1 MNNKFT
7 TFILTILLIVLLFG
21 GIVLGGAIYMDIVGE
36 EAINETYTVGNIVT
50 EEPEEEKSRNL
61 EITKSNISS
70 VQGNTSENLQ
80 SSQEV
85 PNTNADI
92 SINKYFYNQ
101 LFGNQKII
109 YDKMLEN
116 KDNLKLGNYKIE
128 FSDTFSDTLSTD
140 DGAEQLGK
148 DYQTVLIEPAILESI
163 KQGISQYTAEETIT
177 KRSEVAD
184 VIINL
189 LKNKLENKG
198 VTVTALNITDLSFS
212 EEFDTAV
219 EQKQIVEQETQ
230 KAQYEL
236 EKAKV
241 ENEKK
246 IENAKADAEVMRQQN
261 EQITD
266 NYLRLKEI
274 ENEQKAIEKWNGQ
287 LPTTTSDAIPF
298 INVN

>member
-1 MNNKFT
+1 M
-7 TFILTILLIVLLFG
+7 
-21 GIVLGGAIYMDIVGE
+21 YMETKTKIIIGSIVGVIVIAMIILVASITTVPTGYVGVKTRFGQVQDDVIQE
-36 EAINETYTVGNIVT
+36 GFNLKAPFIESIVKIDCRTQKYEIATEA
-50 EEPEEEKSRNL
+50 
-61 EITKSNISS
+61 SS
-70 VQGNTSENLQ
+70 KDL
-80 SSQEV
+80 
-85 PNTNADI
+85 
-92 SINKYFYNQ
+92 
-101 LFGNQKII
+101 QKIS
-109 YDKMLEN
+109 
-116 KDNLKLGNYKIE
+116 NLKVVVNYNVDKNNANNLYKE
-128 FSDTFSDTLSTD
+128 V
-140 DGAEQLGK
+140 GK

-230 KAQYEL
+230 ETQYEL

>member
-1 MNNKFT
+1 MYMETKTKIIIGSIIGVVVIGMIILIESIT
-7 TFILTILLIVLLFG
+7 TVPTGYVGVKTRFGQVQDDVIQEGFNLKAPFIESIVK
-21 GIVLGGAIYMDIVGE
+21 IDCRTQKYEIAT
-36 EAINETYTVGNIVT
+36 EA
-50 EEPEEEKSRNL
+50 
-61 EITKSNISS
+61 SS
-70 VQGNTSENLQ
+70 KDL
-80 SSQEV
+80 
-85 PNTNADI
+85 
-92 SINKYFYNQ
+92 
-101 LFGNQKII
+101 QKIS
-109 YDKMLEN
+109 
-116 KDNLKLGNYKIE
+116 NLKVVVNYNVDKNNANNLYKE
-128 FSDTFSDTLSTD
+128 V
-140 DGAEQLGK
+140 GK

-184 VIINL
+184 IILNL

-198 VTVTALNITDLSFS
+198 VTVTALNITDLNFS
-212 EEFDTAV
+212 EEFDRAV

-246 IENAKADAEVMRQQN
+246 IENAKADAEAMKQQN

-274 ENEQKAIEKWNGQ
+274 ENKQKAIDKWNGQ

>member
-1 MNNKFT
+1 M
-7 TFILTILLIVLLFG
+7 
-21 GIVLGGAIYMDIVGE
+21 YMETKTKIIIGSIVGVIVIAMIILVASITTVPTGYVGVKTRFGQVQDDVIQE
-36 EAINETYTVGNIVT
+36 GFNLKAPFIESIVKIDCRTQKYEIATEA
-50 EEPEEEKSRNL
+50 
-61 EITKSNISS
+61 SS
-70 VQGNTSENLQ
+70 KDL
-80 SSQEV
+80 
-85 PNTNADI
+85 
-92 SINKYFYNQ
+92 
-101 LFGNQKII
+101 QKIS
-109 YDKMLEN
+109 
-116 KDNLKLGNYKIE
+116 NLKVVVNYNVDKNNANNLYKE
-128 FSDTFSDTLSTD
+128 V
-140 DGAEQLGK
+140 GK

-287 LPTTTSDAIPF
+287 LPTTVTDDVLSIL
-298 INVN
+298 NK

>member
-1 MNNKFT
+1 M
-7 TFILTILLIVLLFG
+7 
-21 GIVLGGAIYMDIVGE
+21 YMETKTKIIIGSIVGVIVIAMIILVASVTTVPTGYVGVKTRFGQVQDDVIQE
-36 EAINETYTVGNIVT
+36 GFNLKAPFIESIVKIDCRTQKYEIATEA
-50 EEPEEEKSRNL
+50 
-61 EITKSNISS
+61 SS
-70 VQGNTSENLQ
+70 KDL
-80 SSQEV
+80 
-85 PNTNADI
+85 
-92 SINKYFYNQ
+92 
-101 LFGNQKII
+101 QKIS
-109 YDKMLEN
+109 
-116 KDNLKLGNYKIE
+116 NLKVVVNYNVDKNNANNLYKE
-128 FSDTFSDTLSTD
+128 V
-140 DGAEQLGK
+140 GK

>member
-1 MNNKFT
+1 M
-7 TFILTILLIVLLFG
+7 
-21 GIVLGGAIYMDIVGE
+21 YMETKTKIIIGSIVGVIVIAMIILVASITTVPTGYVGVKTRFGQVQDDVIQE
-36 EAINETYTVGNIVT
+36 GFNLKAPFIESIVKIDCRTQKYEIATEA
-50 EEPEEEKSRNL
+50 
-61 EITKSNISS
+61 SS
-70 VQGNTSENLQ
+70 KDL
-80 SSQEV
+80 
-85 PNTNADI
+85 
-92 SINKYFYNQ
+92 
-101 LFGNQKII
+101 QKIS
-109 YDKMLEN
+109 
-116 KDNLKLGNYKIE
+116 NLKVVVNYNVDKNNANNLYKE
-128 FSDTFSDTLSTD
+128 V
-140 DGAEQLGK
+140 GK

-184 VIINL
+184 IIINL
-189 LKNKLENKG
+189 LKEKLENKG

>member
-1 MNNKFT
+1 MENKT
-7 TFILTILLIVLLFG
+7 KVIM
-21 GIVLGGAIYMDIVGE
+21 GIVITVIIIGIVVLIASITTVPTGYVGVKTRFGQVQDDVIQE
-36 EAINETYTVGNIVT
+36 GFNLKAPFIESIVKIDCRTQKYEIATEA
-50 EEPEEEKSRNL
+50 
-61 EITKSNISS
+61 SS
-70 VQGNTSENLQ
+70 KDL
-80 SSQEV
+80 
-85 PNTNADI
+85 
-92 SINKYFYNQ
+92 
-101 LFGNQKII
+101 QKIS
-109 YDKMLEN
+109 
-116 KDNLKLGNYKIE
+116 NLKVVVNYNVDKNNANNLYKE
-128 FSDTFSDTLSTD
+128 V
-140 DGAEQLGK
+140 GK

-189 LKNKLENKG
+189 LKQKLENKG
-198 VTVTALNITDLSFS
+198 VIVSALNITDLSFS

-261 EQITD
+261 EQITE

-298 INVN
+298 INVNK

>member
-1 MNNKFT
+1 MLKETKNKIIIGIIVGVVVLAIIILIASIT
-7 TFILTILLIVLLFG
+7 TVPTGYVGVKTRFGQIQDDVIQEGLNLKAPFIE
-21 GIVLGGAIYMDIVGE
+21 GIVKIDCRTQKYEIAT
-36 EAINETYTVGNIVT
+36 EA
-50 EEPEEEKSRNL
+50 
-61 EITKSNISS
+61 SS
-70 VQGNTSENLQ
+70 KDL
-80 SSQEV
+80 
-85 PNTNADI
+85 
-92 SINKYFYNQ
+92 
-101 LFGNQKII
+101 QKIS
-109 YDKMLEN
+109 
-116 KDNLKLGNYKIE
+116 NLKIVVNYNVDKNNANSLYKE
-128 FSDTFSDTLSTD
+128 V
-140 DGAEQLGK
+140 GR

-184 VIINL
+184 VIVKL
-189 LKNKLENKG
+189 LKEKLENKG
-198 VTVTALNITDLSFS
+198 IIVSALNITDFSFS

-246 IENAKADAEVMRQQN
+246 IENAKADAEVMKQQN
-261 EQITD
+261 EQITE

-298 INVN
+298 INVNK

>member
-1 MNNKFT
+1 M
-7 TFILTILLIVLLFG
+7 
-21 GIVLGGAIYMDIVGE
+21 YMETKTKIIIGSIVGVIVIAMIILVASITTVPTGYVGVKTRFGQVQDDVIQE
-36 EAINETYTVGNIVT
+36 GFNLKAPFIESIVKIDCRTQKYEIATEASS
-50 EEPEEEKSRNL
+50 K
-61 EITKSNISS
+61 EI
-70 VQGNTSENLQ
+70 
-80 SSQEV
+80 
-85 PNTNADI
+85 
-92 SINKYFYNQ
+92 
-101 LFGNQKII
+101 QKIS
-109 YDKMLEN
+109 
-116 KDNLKLGNYKIE
+116 NLKVVVNYNVDKNNANNLYKE
-128 FSDTFSDTLSTD
+128 V
-140 DGAEQLGK
+140 GK

-189 LKNKLENKG
+189 LKNKLENKV
-198 VTVTALNITDLSFS
+198 VTLTALNITDLSFS

>member
-1 MNNKFT
+1 MENKT
-7 TFILTILLIVLLFG
+7 KVIM
-21 GIVLGGAIYMDIVGE
+21 GIVITVIIIGIVVLIASITTVPTGYIGVKTRFGQVQDDVIQE
-36 EAINETYTVGNIVT
+36 GFNLKAPFIESIVKIDCRTQKYEIATEA
-50 EEPEEEKSRNL
+50 
-61 EITKSNISS
+61 SS
-70 VQGNTSENLQ
+70 KDL
-80 SSQEV
+80 
-85 PNTNADI
+85 
-92 SINKYFYNQ
+92 
-101 LFGNQKII
+101 QKIS
-109 YDKMLEN
+109 
-116 KDNLKLGNYKIE
+116 NLKVVVNYNVDKNNANNLYKE
-128 FSDTFSDTLSTD
+128 V
-140 DGAEQLGK
+140 GK

-189 LKNKLENKG
+189 LKEKLENKG

-287 LPTTTSDAIPF
+287 LPTTTSNAIPF

>member
-1 MNNKFT
+1 MYMETKT
-7 TFILTILLIVLLFG
+7 KIIIG
-21 GIVLGGAIYMDIVGE
+21 SIGGAVAIAIIILIASITTVPTGYVGVKTRFGQVQDDVIQEGFNLKAPFIESIVKIDCRTQKYE
-36 EAINETYTVGNIVT
+36 IATEA
-50 EEPEEEKSRNL
+50 
-61 EITKSNISS
+61 SS
-70 VQGNTSENLQ
+70 KDL
-80 SSQEV
+80 
-85 PNTNADI
+85 
-92 SINKYFYNQ
+92 
-101 LFGNQKII
+101 QKIS
-109 YDKMLEN
+109 
-116 KDNLKLGNYKIE
+116 NLKVVVNYNVDKNNANNLYKE
-128 FSDTFSDTLSTD
+128 V
-140 DGAEQLGK
+140 GK

-184 VIINL
+184 IILNL

-198 VTVTALNITDLSFS
+198 VTVTALNITDLNFS
-212 EEFDTAV
+212 EEFDRAV

-246 IENAKADAEVMRQQN
+246 IENAKADAEVMKQQN

-274 ENEQKAIEKWNGQ
+274 ENKQKAIDKWNGQ

>member
-1 MNNKFT
+1 MYMKT
-7 TFILTILLIVLLFG
+7 KTKVIIGSIIGVIVLAIIILIASITTVPTGYVGVKTRFG
-21 GIVLGGAIYMDIVGE
+21 QVQDDVIQEGLNLKAPFIE
-36 EAINETYTVGNIVT
+36 NIVRIDCRTQKYEIET
-50 EEPEEEKSRNL
+50 EA
-61 EITKSNISS
+61 SS
-70 VQGNTSENLQ
+70 KDL
-80 SSQEV
+80 
-85 PNTNADI
+85 
-92 SINKYFYNQ
+92 
-101 LFGNQKII
+101 QKIS
-109 YDKMLEN
+109 
-116 KDNLKLGNYKIE
+116 NLKIVVNYNVDKNNANNLYKE
-128 FSDTFSDTLSTD
+128 V
-140 DGAEQLGK
+140 GQ

-184 VIINL
+184 IIVNL
-189 LKNKLENKG
+189 LKGKLENKG
-198 VTVTALNITDLSFS
+198 VIVSALNITDLSFS

-261 EQITD
+261 EQITE

-287 LPTTTSDAIPF
+287 LPTTTSNAIPF
-298 INVN
+298 LNIK

>member
-1 MNNKFT
+1 MKIKNK
-7 TFILTILLIVLLFG
+7 
-21 GIVLGGAIYMDIVGE
+21 IVLGSIIGVIILAIIILIASITTVPTGYVGVKTRFGQVQDDVIQE
-36 EAINETYTVGNIVT
+36 GLNLKAPFIENIVRIDCRTQKYEIAT
-50 EEPEEEKSRNL
+50 EA
-61 EITKSNISS
+61 SS
-70 VQGNTSENLQ
+70 KDL
-80 SSQEV
+80 
-85 PNTNADI
+85 
-92 SINKYFYNQ
+92 
-101 LFGNQKII
+101 QKIS
-109 YDKMLEN
+109 
-116 KDNLKLGNYKIE
+116 NLKIVVNYNVDKNNANNLYKE
-128 FSDTFSDTLSTD
+128 V
-140 DGAEQLGK
+140 GQ

-177 KRSEVAD
+177 KRSEVAE
-184 VIINL
+184 IIIKL
-189 LKNKLENKG
+189 LKEKLENKG
-198 VTVTALNITDLSFS
+198 VIVSALNITDLSFS

-246 IENAKADAEVMRQQN
+246 IENAKAEAEVMRQQN
-261 EQITD
+261 EQITE

-298 INVN
+298 INVNK

>member
-1 MNNKFT
+1 M
-7 TFILTILLIVLLFG
+7 
-21 GIVLGGAIYMDIVGE
+21 YMETKTKIIIGSIVGVIVIAMIILIASITTVPTGYVGVKTRFGQVQDDVIQE
-36 EAINETYTVGNIVT
+36 GFNLKAPFIESIVKIDCRTQKYEIATEA
-50 EEPEEEKSRNL
+50 
-61 EITKSNISS
+61 SS
-70 VQGNTSENLQ
+70 KDL
-80 SSQEV
+80 
-85 PNTNADI
+85 
-92 SINKYFYNQ
+92 
-101 LFGNQKII
+101 QKIS
-109 YDKMLEN
+109 
-116 KDNLKLGNYKIE
+116 NLKVVVNYNVDKNNANNLYKE
-128 FSDTFSDTLSTD
+128 V
-140 DGAEQLGK
+140 GK

-184 VIINL
+184 IIINL
-189 LKNKLENKG
+189 LKEKLENKG

>member
-1 MNNKFT
+1 M
-7 TFILTILLIVLLFG
+7 
-21 GIVLGGAIYMDIVGE
+21 YMETKTKIIIGSIVGVIVIAMIILVASITTVPTGYVGVKTRFGQVQDDVIQE
-36 EAINETYTVGNIVT
+36 GFNLKAPFIESIVKIDCRTQKYEIATEA
-50 EEPEEEKSRNL
+50 
-61 EITKSNISS
+61 SS
-70 VQGNTSENLQ
+70 KDL
-80 SSQEV
+80 
-85 PNTNADI
+85 
-92 SINKYFYNQ
+92 
-101 LFGNQKII
+101 QKIS
-109 YDKMLEN
+109 
-116 KDNLKLGNYKIE
+116 NLKVVVNYNVDKNNANNLYKE
-128 FSDTFSDTLSTD
+128 V
-140 DGAEQLGK
+140 GK

-198 VTVTALNITDLSFS
+198 VTVTAINITDLSFS

>member
-1 MNNKFT
+1 MYMETKTKIIIGSIIGVVVIGMIILIASIT
-7 TFILTILLIVLLFG
+7 TVPTGYVGVKTRFGQVQDDVIQEGFNLKAPFIESIVK
-21 GIVLGGAIYMDIVGE
+21 IDCRTQKYEIAT
-36 EAINETYTVGNIVT
+36 EA
-50 EEPEEEKSRNL
+50 
-61 EITKSNISS
+61 SS
-70 VQGNTSENLQ
+70 KDL
-80 SSQEV
+80 
-85 PNTNADI
+85 
-92 SINKYFYNQ
+92 
-101 LFGNQKII
+101 QKIS
-109 YDKMLEN
+109 
-116 KDNLKLGNYKIE
+116 NLKVVVNYNVDKNNANNLYKE
-128 FSDTFSDTLSTD
+128 V
-140 DGAEQLGK
+140 GK

-184 VIINL
+184 IILNL
-189 LKNKLENKG
+189 LKSKLENKG
-198 VTVTALNITDLSFS
+198 VTVTALNITDLNFS
-212 EEFDTAV
+212 EEFDRAV

-246 IENAKADAEVMRQQN
+246 IENAKADAEVMKQQN

-274 ENEQKAIEKWNGQ
+274 ENKQKAIDKWNGQ

>member
-1 MNNKFT
+1 M
-7 TFILTILLIVLLFG
+7 
-21 GIVLGGAIYMDIVGE
+21 YMETKTKIIIGSIVGVIVIAMIILVASITTVPTGYVGVKTRFGQVQDDVIQE
-36 EAINETYTVGNIVT
+36 GFNLKAPFIESIVKIDCRTQKYEIATEA
-50 EEPEEEKSRNL
+50 
-61 EITKSNISS
+61 SS
-70 VQGNTSENLQ
+70 KDL
-80 SSQEV
+80 
-85 PNTNADI
+85 
-92 SINKYFYNQ
+92 
-101 LFGNQKII
+101 QKIS
-109 YDKMLEN
+109 
-116 KDNLKLGNYKIE
+116 NLKVVVNYNVDKNNAKNLYKE
-128 FSDTFSDTLSTD
+128 V
-140 DGAEQLGK
+140 GK

>member
-1 MNNKFT
+1 MENKT
-7 TFILTILLIVLLFG
+7 KVII
-21 GIVLGGAIYMDIVGE
+21 GIVLTVIIMGIVVLIASITTVPTGYVGVKTRFGQVQDAVIQE
-36 EAINETYTVGNIVT
+36 GFNLKAPFIESIVKIDCRTQKYEIATEA
-50 EEPEEEKSRNL
+50 
-61 EITKSNISS
+61 SS
-70 VQGNTSENLQ
+70 KDL
-80 SSQEV
+80 
-85 PNTNADI
+85 
-92 SINKYFYNQ
+92 
-101 LFGNQKII
+101 QKIS
-109 YDKMLEN
+109 
-116 KDNLKLGNYKIE
+116 NLKVVVNYNVDKNNANNLYKE
-128 FSDTFSDTLSTD
+128 V
-140 DGAEQLGK
+140 GK

-287 LPTTTSDAIPF
+287 LPTTTSNAIPF

>member
-1 MNNKFT
+1 M
-7 TFILTILLIVLLFG
+7 
-21 GIVLGGAIYMDIVGE
+21 YMETKSKIIIGSIVGVVAIAMIILIASITTVPTGYVGVKTRFGQVQDNVIQE
-36 EAINETYTVGNIVT
+36 GFNLKAPFIESIVKIDCRTQKYEIATEA
-50 EEPEEEKSRNL
+50 
-61 EITKSNISS
+61 SS
-70 VQGNTSENLQ
+70 KDL
-80 SSQEV
+80 
-85 PNTNADI
+85 
-92 SINKYFYNQ
+92 
-101 LFGNQKII
+101 QKIS
-109 YDKMLEN
+109 
-116 KDNLKLGNYKIE
+116 NLKVVVNYNVDKNNANNLYKE
-128 FSDTFSDTLSTD
+128 V
-140 DGAEQLGK
+140 GK

-184 VIINL
+184 IILNL

-198 VTVTALNITDLSFS
+198 VAVTALNITDLNFS
-212 EEFDTAV
+212 EEFDRAV

-246 IENAKADAEVMRQQN
+246 IENAKADAEVMKQQN

-274 ENEQKAIEKWNGQ
+274 ENKQKAIEKWNGQ
-287 LPTTTSDAIPF
+287 LPTTTSNAIPF
-298 INVN
+298 INAN

>member
-1 MNNKFT
+1 M
-7 TFILTILLIVLLFG
+7 
-21 GIVLGGAIYMDIVGE
+21 YMETKTKIIIGSIVGVIVIAMIILIASITTVPTGYVGVKTRFGQVQDDVIQE
-36 EAINETYTVGNIVT
+36 GFNLKAPFIESIVKIDCRTQKYEIATEA
-50 EEPEEEKSRNL
+50 
-61 EITKSNISS
+61 SS
-70 VQGNTSENLQ
+70 KDL
-80 SSQEV
+80 
-85 PNTNADI
+85 
-92 SINKYFYNQ
+92 
-101 LFGNQKII
+101 QKIS
-109 YDKMLEN
+109 
-116 KDNLKLGNYKIE
+116 NLKVVVNYNVDKNNANNLYKE
-128 FSDTFSDTLSTD
+128 V
-140 DGAEQLGK
+140 GK

-184 VIINL
+184 VINNL
-189 LKNKLENKG
+189 LKEKLQDKG
-198 VTVTALNITDLSFS
+198 VLVTALNITDLSFS

>member
-1 MNNKFT
+1 MYMETKTKIIIGSIIGVVVIGMIILIESIT
-7 TFILTILLIVLLFG
+7 TVPTGYVGVKTRFGQVQDDVIQEGFNLKAPFIESIVK
-21 GIVLGGAIYMDIVGE
+21 IDCRTQKYEIAT
-36 EAINETYTVGNIVT
+36 EA
-50 EEPEEEKSRNL
+50 
-61 EITKSNISS
+61 SS
-70 VQGNTSENLQ
+70 KDL
-80 SSQEV
+80 
-85 PNTNADI
+85 
-92 SINKYFYNQ
+92 
-101 LFGNQKII
+101 QKIS
-109 YDKMLEN
+109 
-116 KDNLKLGNYKIE
+116 NLKVVVNYNVDKNNANNLYKE
-128 FSDTFSDTLSTD
+128 V
-140 DGAEQLGK
+140 GK

-184 VIINL
+184 IILNL

-198 VTVTALNITDLSFS
+198 ATVTALNITDLNFS
-212 EEFDTAV
+212 EEFDRAV

-246 IENAKADAEVMRQQN
+246 IENAKADAEVMKQQN

-266 NYLRLKEI
+266 NYLKLKEI
-274 ENEQKAIEKWNGQ
+274 ENKQKAIDKWNGQ

>member
-1 MNNKFT
+1 M
-7 TFILTILLIVLLFG
+7 
-21 GIVLGGAIYMDIVGE
+21 YMETKTKIIIGSIVGVIVMAMIILIASITTVPTGYVGVKTRFGQVQDDVIQE
-36 EAINETYTVGNIVT
+36 GFNLKAPFIESIVKIDCRTQKYEIATEA
-50 EEPEEEKSRNL
+50 
-61 EITKSNISS
+61 SS
-70 VQGNTSENLQ
+70 KDL
-80 SSQEV
+80 
-85 PNTNADI
+85 
-92 SINKYFYNQ
+92 
-101 LFGNQKII
+101 QKIS
-109 YDKMLEN
+109 
-116 KDNLKLGNYKIE
+116 NLKVVVNYNVDKNNANNLYKE
-128 FSDTFSDTLSTD
+128 V
-140 DGAEQLGK
+140 GK

>member
-1 MNNKFT
+1 M
-7 TFILTILLIVLLFG
+7 
-21 GIVLGGAIYMDIVGE
+21 YMETKTKIIIGSIVGVIVIAMIILVASITTVPTGYVGVKTRFGQVQDDVIQE
-36 EAINETYTVGNIVT
+36 GFNLKAPFIESIVKIDCRTQKYEIATEA
-50 EEPEEEKSRNL
+50 
-61 EITKSNISS
+61 SS
-70 VQGNTSENLQ
+70 KDL
-80 SSQEV
+80 
-85 PNTNADI
+85 
-92 SINKYFYNQ
+92 
-101 LFGNQKII
+101 QKIS
-109 YDKMLEN
+109 
-116 KDNLKLGNYKIE
+116 NLKVVVNYNVDKNNANNLYKE
-128 FSDTFSDTLSTD
+128 V
-140 DGAEQLGK
+140 GK